1 MNYGVERYKMNRQ
14 SVGLLGTCF
23 DTISSGSLPQG
34 ATLSN
39 ISMSEE
45 GPSYPVEYVA
55 DSTTDSFYA
64 VTSLIEKA
72 IDDLDALSKLPI
84 DWDSYGSPKISDDLI
99 MAAKRFLYQLEF
111 EFIAPRV
118 VPVSGGGI
126 QLEWQIGER
135 ELELEFTDSENIGY
149 LKVSNE
155 EPIEE
160 SQFNRNDF
168 NTGRNTIQWLRGS

>member
-1 MNYGVERYKMNRQ
+1 MSGINI
-14 SVGLLGTCF
+14 GLLGSCIA
-23 DTISSGSLPQG
+23 TISSGPLPQD
-34 ATLSN
+34 ATLSDT
-39 ISMSEE
+39 SMSEE
-45 GPSYPVEYVA
+45 RPSYKNEYVS
-55 DSTTDSFYA
+55 DSTTDIIYTA
-64 VTSLIEKA
+64 TSLIEKA
-72 IDDLDALSKLPI
+72 FGDLDELSTLPI
-84 DWDSYGSPKISDDLI
+84 GWDSYGSPKISNDLI

-118 VPVSGGGI
+118 VPVSGGVI
-126 QLEWQIGER
+126 HLEWQIGER

-168 NTGRNTIQWLRGS
+168 NAGRNTIHWLKGF